1 MLFSSITFLYYF
13 LPAVILVYF
22 LLPFRYKNIL
32 LLLSSLIFYA
42 WGEPKYSFLMIF
54 SCIEGFILGLLIEKE
69 KGTNRGKILV
79 FISVVINL
87 GLLGFFKYFN
97 FFLDNINGIFN
108 QNFTFLSIALP
119 MGVSFYIFSIIS
131 YNIDIYRGLFKAEKN
146 LLDFTTYIAFF
157 PQLVAGPII
166 RYSDILVQLHK
177 REHGLSEC
185 YYGGRRFIIGLAKKV
200 LFANAFGALVSRFGE
215 SDEKTVLFY
224 WLYAIGFTLQIYYDF
239 SGYSDMAIGLG
250 RIFGFRFLENFNYP
264 YTAQSITDF
273 WRRWHMSLSTWFK
286 DYVYIPMGGNRVS
299 VPKQI
304 FNLLVVWMLTG
315 FWHGASWNFILW
327 GLYFAVILILEKFL
341 LKKNNIFL
349 KNSKIISHIYVM
361 LIVIISFIIFHAET
375 LTQAITELSAMFGL
389 TNIPWINTEALYYL
403 GSYGVVFLFG
413 IIGATPLLKEF
424 YHKIAQNKN
433 IDSITIILEP
443 VVLTI
448 ILLVVTGYLVDG
460 SFNPFLYFRF

>member
-13 LPAVILVYF
+13 LPAVIIVYF
-22 LLPFRYKNIL
+22 LLPFPYKNIL
-32 LLLSSLIFYA
+32 LLIASLIFYA

-69 KGTNRGKILV
+69 QGTRRGKILV
-79 FISVVINL
+79 IISVVVNL
-87 GLLGFFKYFN
+87 SLLGFFKYFN
-97 FFLDNINGIFN
+97 FFISNINEVLH
-108 QNFTFLSIALP
+108 QNLSFLSIALP
-119 MGVSFYIFSIIS
+119 MGISFYIFSIIS
-131 YNIDIYRGLFKAEKN
+131 YNIDIYRGLFKAERN
-146 LLDFTTYIAFF
+146 IFDFTTYIAFF

-177 REHGLSEC
+177 REHSLSEC
-185 YYGGRRFIIGLAKKV
+185 YYGARRFIMGLAKKV
-200 LFANAFGALVSRFGE
+200 LLANAFGALVSKYGE
-215 SDEKTVLFY
+215 SNEKTVLFY

-264 YTAQSITDF
+264 YIAQSITDF

-299 VPKQI
+299 PSKQI

-315 FWHGASWNFILW
+315 FWHGAAWNFIVW
-327 GLYFAVILILEKFL
+327 GLYFAVILILERFL
-341 LKKNNIFL
+341 IKKNGWVIRN
-349 KNSKIISHIYVM
+349 KIISHIYVM
-361 LIVIISFIIFHAET
+361 IIVIISFIIFNAET
-375 LTQAITELSAMFGL
+375 LTQAVSELLAMFGFA
-389 TNIPWINTEALYYL
+389 NISLINTESLYYL
-403 GSYGVVFLFG
+403 SSYGVVLLFG
-413 IIGATPLLKEF
+413 IIGVTPLAKN
-424 YHKIAQNKN
+424 YYNKIAQKKKIENV
-433 IDSITIILEP
+433 TIIIEP
-443 VVLTI
+443 LFLTI

>member
-1 MLFSSITFLYYF
+1 
-13 LPAVILVYF
+13 
-22 LLPFRYKNIL
+22 
-32 LLLSSLIFYA
+32 
-42 WGEPKYSFLMIF
+42 
-54 SCIEGFILGLLIEKE
+54 
-69 KGTNRGKILV
+69 
-79 FISVVINL
+79 
-87 GLLGFFKYFN
+87 
-97 FFLDNINGIFN
+97 
-108 QNFTFLSIALP
+108 
-119 MGVSFYIFSIIS
+119 
-131 YNIDIYRGLFKAEKN
+131 
-146 LLDFTTYIAFF
+146 
-157 PQLVAGPII
+157 
-166 RYSDILVQLHK
+166 
-177 REHGLSEC
+177 
-185 YYGGRRFIIGLAKKV
+185 
-200 LFANAFGALVSRFGE
+200 
-215 SDEKTVLFY
+215 
-224 WLYAIGFTLQIYYDF
+224 
-239 SGYSDMAIGLG
+239 MAIGLG

-389 TNIPWINTEALYYL
+389 TNIPWINTEAFYYL

-413 IIGATPLLKEF
+413 IIGATPLLKGF

-433 IDSITIILEP
+433 IDSFTIILEP